1 MNCKG
6 CIYLKEDCVASYFG
20 GAMYWTHH
28 CDYLPHK
35 PKLVDAE
42 AERECEN
49 FKEVEACKDIAVPV
63 EA

>member
-1 MNCKG
+1 MRCKE
-6 CIYLKEDCVASYFG
+6 CEFCKEDCVASYFG
-20 GAMYWTHH
+20 GSMYWTNY

-49 FKEVEACKDIAVPV
+49 FKSVGSETNEVKVGG
-63 EA
+63 